1 MSSRDA
7 LLRAIRVANL
17 LNGLAHRRHSPRIAR
32 HAVRWSERVNELYE
46 AVHPQERIDV
56 RLPDFGDRRIPAYSV
71 EYPRYFPIRI
81 IVTRD
86 DGPVPSSA
94 EALAAMKRRS
104 EWLLAILERTKT
116 MWGR

>member
-17 LNGLAHRRHSPRIAR
+17 FNGLAHRRHSPRIAR

-56 RLPDFGDRRIPAYSV
+56 RLPDSGDRRVPAYSV

-81 IVTRD
+81 IVTRTMD

-104 EWLLAILERTKT
+104 EWLLAMERTK
-116 MWGR
+116 WCR